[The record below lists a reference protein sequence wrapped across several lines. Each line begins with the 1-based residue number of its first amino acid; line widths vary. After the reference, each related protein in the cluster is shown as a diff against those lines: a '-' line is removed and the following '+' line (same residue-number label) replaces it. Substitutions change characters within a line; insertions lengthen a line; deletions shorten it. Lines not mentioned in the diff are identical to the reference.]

1 MQCESG
7 GFVATAE
14 QLQSA
19 LSALSEGRLDEARQG
34 FERVLASEPDHATA
48 LHWTAVIAYQ
58 QGSAPDAILGQ
69 IDRAIALD
77 GEQALFHNSRGAL
90 LYALGRDLEAA
101 ESFHRSVQLNDQD
114 GPVWNNLGNA
124 LLRLNRID
132 EAENCYRQ
140 ALAVAPGLISA
151 INNLGVALK
160 RRGRLDKAL
169 ICFRE
174 AILHMPDF
182 LDAHFNLG
190 ELYYHLDMIPEAEAE
205 FRRCVELNPE
215 FHQAHASLAQCLHDQ
230 GKREEALTLLRDAH
244 ARFPDDEDIDFMLR
258 LQFSSIAPAW
268 HIPMVN
274 DDERNQAYDLALRR
288 AVKPGDLVLEIGTGS
303 GLVAMMAA
311 RAGAG
316 KVVSCEV
323 LPLMGDIAREV
334 IAKNGLSDR
343 ITVLTKKSTQLQ
355 IGTDLPDK
363 ADVFVSELV
372 NIGMLSPNMIP
383 VLQHARA
390 TLLKPDARII
400 PAASTVYGALIEA
413 PQLARINPVRQIS
426 GFDLSPLDK
435 LRSPGYAQIDLAAD
449 LVRQISQPFKAFE
462 FDFRADMPERDAR
475 LLQVTATSAGV
486 AHGIAFWFDLVMD
499 EEIVYSSASTTR
511 TNHWKQAAEFF
522 PQPIAVQPGDR
533 LMVIAAYDNTRI
545 WFKSAPL

>member
-1 MQCESG
+1 MTTPDTLQ
-7 GFVATAE
+7 AALTA
-14 QLQSA
+14 LA
-19 LSALSEGRLDEARQG
+19 EGRLEEARQG
-34 FERVLASEPDHATA
+34 FERVLAAEPDHPIA
-48 LHWTAVIAYQ
+48 LHWAAVIAYQ
-58 QGSAPDAILGQ
+58 QGTPPDSVLGQ

-90 LYALGRDLEAA
+90 LYALGRDLDAA
-101 ESFHRSVQLNDQD
+101 ESFHRAVKLNDQD
-114 GPVWNNLGNA
+114 GPIWNNLGNA

-182 LDAHFNLG
+182 QDAHFNLG
-190 ELYYHLDMIPEAEAE
+190 ELYYHLDMVPEAEAE
-205 FRRCVELNPE
+205 FRRCIELNPD
-215 FHQAHASLAQCLHDQ
+215 FRQVHASLAQCLHDQ
-230 GKREEALTLLRDAH
+230 GKGDDALALLREAH
-244 ARFPDDEDIDFMLR
+244 QRFPDDDDIDFMLR

-316 KVVSCEV
+316 RVVTCEV

-334 IAKNGLSDR
+334 VAKNGLSDR
-343 ITVLTKKSTQLQ
+343 ITVLTRKSTQLQ
-355 IGTDLPDK
+355 VGTDLPER
-363 ADVFVSELV
+363 ADVFVSELI

-383 VLQHARA
+383 VLQHARE
-390 TLLKPDARII
+390 TLLKPDA
-400 PAASTVYGALIEA
+400 THH
-413 PQLARINPVRQIS
+413 
-426 GFDLSPLDK
+426 
-435 LRSPGYAQIDLAAD
+435 PG
-449 LVRQISQPFKAFE
+449 
-462 FDFRADMPERDAR
+462 
-475 LLQVTATSAGV
+475 G
-486 AHGIAFWFDLVMD
+486 
-499 EEIVYSSASTTR
+499 
-511 TNHWKQAAEFF
+511 
-522 PQPIAVQPGDR
+522 GDR
-533 LMVIAAYDNTRI
+533 LWRADRGAAARPHQSGPADLRLR
-545 WFKSAPL
+545 FEPARQAALPRLCADRPCRRSGAPGLAALQGAGIRLPHQHAGARRAPAAGDGEQRGRRPRHRLLVRPRDG

>member
-1 MQCESG
+1 M
-7 GFVATAE
+7 ATPDL
-14 QLQSA
+14 LQTA
-19 LSALSEGRLDEARQG
+19 LTALAEGRLDDARQG
-34 FERVLASEPDHATA
+34 FERVLASEPDQPVA
-48 LHWTAVIAYQ
+48 LHWVAVIAYQ
-58 QGSAPDAILGQ
+58 QGAAPDAILGQ
-69 IDRAIALD
+69 IDRAIELD

-90 LYALGRDLEAA
+90 LYALGRDLDAA

-140 ALAVAPGLISA
+140 ALAVTPGLISA

-182 LDAHFNLG
+182 QDAHFNLG

-205 FRRCVELNPE
+205 FRRCIELNE
-215 FHQAHASLAQCLHDQ
+215 DFHQAYASLAQCLHDQ
-230 GKREEALTLLRDAH
+230 GKRDEALELLRA
-244 ARFPDDEDIDFMLR
+244 AQKRFPNDEDIDFMLR

-288 AVKPGDLVLEIGTGS
+288 AVQPGDLVLEIGTGS

-316 KVVSCEV
+316 QVVTCEV
-323 LPLMGDIAREV
+323 LPLMADIAREV
-334 IAKNGLSDR
+334 VAKNGLSDR
-343 ITVLTKKSTQLQ
+343 IAVLTKKSTQLQ
-355 IGTDLPDK
+355 VGTDLADR
-363 ADVFVSELV
+363 ADVFVSELI

-383 VLQHARA
+383 VLQHARE
-390 TLLKPDARII
+390 TLLKPDARIV
-400 PAASTVYGALIEA
+400 PAAAIVYGALIEA
-413 PQLARINPVRQIS
+413 PQLARINPVRQVS

-449 LVRQISQPFKAFE
+449 LVRQVSQPFKALE
-462 FDFRADMPERDAR
+462 FDFRANMPDRDAR
-475 LLQVTATSAGV
+475 LLQVTATSAGI

-533 LMVIAAYDNTRI
+533 LMVIAGYDNTRI
-545 WFKSAPL
+545 FFKSAAL

>member
-1 MQCESG
+1 M
-7 GFVATAE
+7 ATE
-14 QLQSA
+14 DILHEA
-19 LSALSEGRLDEARQG
+19 LAALSEGRLDEARKG
-34 FERVLASEPDHATA
+34 FDRVLAGEPDHAIA

-58 QGSAPDAILGQ
+58 QGAAPDAVLGQ

-101 ESFHRSVQLNDQD
+101 ESFHRSVKLNDKD
-114 GPVWNNLGNA
+114 GAVWNNLGNA
-124 LLRLNRID
+124 MLRLNRID

-140 ALAVAPGLISA
+140 ALGVTPGLISA

-160 RRGRLDKAL
+160 RRGRLDKSL

-182 LDAHFNLG
+182 LDAHLNLG
-190 ELYYHLDMIPEAEAE
+190 ELYYHLDMVQEAEAE
-205 FRRCVELNPE
+205 FRRCIELDPD
-215 FHQAHASLAQCLHDQ
+215 FRAAHASLAQCLHDQ
-230 GKREEALTLLRDAH
+230 GKRDEALELLRAAH

-316 KVVSCEV
+316 RVVTCEV
-323 LPLMGDIAREV
+323 LPLMADIAREV
-334 IAKNGLSDR
+334 VEKNGLAER
-343 ITVLTKKSTQLQ
+343 ITVLTRKSTQLQ
-355 IGTDLPDK
+355 VGTDLPER

-372 NIGMLSPNMIP
+372 NIGMLSPNMLP
-383 VLQHARA
+383 VLQHAREA
-390 TLLKPDARII
+390 LLKPDAKII
-400 PAASTVYGALIEA
+400 PAAAVVYGALIEA
-413 PQLARINPVRQIS
+413 PQLARINPLRQVS

-449 LVRQISQPFKAFE
+449 LVRQVSQPFKALE
-462 FDFRADMPERDAR
+462 FDFRSNMPERDAR
-475 LLQVTATSAGV
+475 LLQVTANSAGLV
-486 AHGIAFWFDLVMD
+486 HGIAFWFDLIMD
-499 EEIVYSSASTTR
+499 EETVYSSASTLR

-522 PQPIAVQPGDR
+522 AQPIAVQPGDR
-533 LMVIAAYDNTRI
+533 LMVIAGYDNTRI
-545 WFKSAPL
+545 FFKSARL

>member
-1 MQCESG
+1 VDIG
-7 GFVATAE
+7 GRVTIE
-14 QLQSA
+14 DTLQAA
-19 LSALSEGRLDEARQG
+19 LAAISEGRLDEARQG
-34 FERVLASEPDHATA
+34 FERVLAGDPDNALA
-48 LHWTAVIAYQ
+48 LHWAAVIAYQ
-58 QGSAPDAILGQ
+58 QGGAPDVVLGQ

-77 GEQALFHNSRGAL
+77 GEQAVFHNSRGAL
-90 LYALGRDLEAA
+90 LYALGRDLDAA

-114 GPVWNNLGNA
+114 GAVWNNLGNA
-124 LLRLNRID
+124 LLRLNRVD

-140 ALAVAPGLISA
+140 ALAATPGLISA

-182 LDAHFNLG
+182 QDAHFNLG
-190 ELYYHLDMIPEAEAE
+190 ELYYHLDMVPEAEAE
-205 FRRCVELNPE
+205 FRRCIELNPDLR
-215 FHQAHASLAQCLHDQ
+215 QAQASLAQCLHDQ
-230 GKREEALTLLRDAH
+230 GKRDEALTLLREAH

-274 DDERNQAYDLALRR
+274 DDERNQAYDQALRR

-311 RAGAG
+311 RAGAER
-316 KVVSCEV
+316 VVTCEV
-323 LPLMGDIAREV
+323 LPLMADIAREV
-334 IAKNGLSDR
+334 IHKNGLAER

-355 IGTDLPDK
+355 VGTDLPK
-363 ADVFVSELV
+363 RADVFVSELI

-383 VLQHARA
+383 VLQHARE

-400 PAASTVYGALIEA
+400 PAAAVVYGALIEA
-413 PQLARINPVRQIS
+413 PQLARINPVRQVS

-435 LRSPGYAQIDLAAD
+435 LRSPGYAQIDMAAD
-449 LVRQISQPFKAFE
+449 LVRQVSQPFKALE
-462 FDFRADMPERDAR
+462 FDFRTDLPDRDVR
-475 LLQVTATSAGV
+475 MLQVIATSSGIV
-486 AHGIAFWFDLVMD
+486 HGIAFWFDLLMD
-499 EEIVYSSASTTR
+499 EDAVYSSASTTR

-522 PQPIAVQPGDR
+522 PQPIAVQAGDR
-533 LMVIAAYDNTRI
+533 FLVIAGYDNTRI
-545 WFKSAPL
+545 FFKSATL

>member
-1 MQCESG
+1 MTTPEILQ
-7 GFVATAE
+7 TA
-14 QLQSA
+14 LTA
-19 LSALSEGRLDEARQG
+19 LAEERLGEARQG
-34 FERVLASEPDHATA
+34 FERVLAAEPDHPIA
-48 LHWTAVIAYQ
+48 LHWAAVIAYQ
-58 QGSAPDAILGQ
+58 QGAAPDAILGQ

-101 ESFHRSVQLNDQD
+101 ESFHRAVQIDDQD
-114 GPVWNNLGNA
+114 GPIWNNLGNA
-124 LLRLNRID
+124 LLRLNRLD

-140 ALAVAPGLISA
+140 ALQVAPGLISA

-160 RRGRLDKAL
+160 RRGRLDRAL

-182 LDAHFNLG
+182 QDAHFNLA

-205 FRRCVELNPE
+205 FRRCIELDPD
-215 FHQAHASLAQCLHDQ
+215 FRQAHASLAQCLHEQ
-230 GKREEALTLLRDAH
+230 SRREEALALLRDAQ

-258 LQFSSIAPAW
+258 LQLSSIAPAW

-274 DDERNQAYDLALRR
+274 DEERNQAYDLALRR

-316 KVVSCEV
+316 RVVTCEM
-323 LPLMGDIAREV
+323 LPLMGDIARGV
-334 IAKNGLSDR
+334 VAKNGLSDR
-343 ITVLTKKSTQLQ
+343 ITVLTRKSTQLQ
-355 IGTDLPDK
+355 VGTDLPDR
-363 ADVFVSELV
+363 ADVFVSELF
-372 NIGMLSPNMIP
+372 NIGMLAPNMIP
-383 VLQHARA
+383 VLQHARE

-400 PAASTVYGALIEA
+400 PAGAVIYGALIEA
-413 PQLARINPVRQIS
+413 PQLARVNPVRQIS

-435 LRSPGYAQIDLAAD
+435 LRPPGYAQIDLAAD
-449 LVRQISQPFKAFE
+449 LVRQVSQPFKAME
-462 FDFRADMPERDAR
+462 FDFRSNIPERDAHI
-475 LLQVTATSAGV
+475 LQVTATSAGV

-499 EEIVYSSASTTR
+499 EEIVYSSASTAR

-533 LMVIAAYDNTRI
+533 LMVIAGYDNTRI
-545 WFKSAPL
+545 FFKSAAL

>member
-1 MQCESG
+1 M
-7 GFVATAE
+7 
-14 QLQSA
+14 LQGA
-19 LSALSEGRLDEARQG
+19 LAALSEGHLDEARQG
-34 FERVLASEPDHATA
+34 FERVLAGEPDHAVA
-48 LHWTAVIAYQ
+48 LHWVAVIAYQ
-58 QGSAPDAILGQ
+58 QGAAPDAVLGQ
-69 IDRAIALD
+69 IDRAIVLD

-101 ESFHRSVQLNDQD
+101 ESFHRSVQLSDQD
-114 GPVWNNLGNA
+114 GAVWNNLGNA

-140 ALAVAPGLISA
+140 ALAVTPGLISA

-182 LDAHFNLG
+182 QDAHFNLG
-190 ELYYHLDMIPEAEAE
+190 ELYYHLDMIQEAEVE
-205 FRRCVELNPE
+205 FRRCIELNPD

-230 GKREEALTLLRDAH
+230 GKREEALELLRTAH

-274 DDERNQAYDLALRR
+274 DEERNQAYDLALRR
-288 AVKPGDLVLEIGTGS
+288 AVKSGDLVLEIGTGS

-316 KVVSCEV
+316 RVVTCEV
-323 LPLMGDIAREV
+323 LPLMADIAREV
-334 IAKNGLSDR
+334 IDKNGLSER
-343 ITVLTKKSTQLQ
+343 ITVVTKKSTQLQ
-355 IGTDLPDK
+355 VGTDLPER
-363 ADVFVSELV
+363 ADVFVSELI

-383 VLQHARA
+383 VLQHARE
-390 TLLKPDARII
+390 TLLKPDAKII
-400 PAASTVYGALIEA
+400 PAAAIVYGALIEA
-413 PQLARINPVRQIS
+413 PQLARINPVRHVS

-435 LRSPGYAQIDLAAD
+435 LRSPGYAQIDMAAD
-449 LVRQISQPFKAFE
+449 LVRQISQPFKALE
-462 FDFRADMPERDAR
+462 FDFRTNMPEHDAR
-475 LLQVTATSAGV
+475 MLQVTATTSGV
-486 AHGIAFWFDLVMD
+486 AHGIAFWFDLIMD
-499 EEIVYSSASTTR
+499 EETVYSSASTTR

-533 LMVIAAYDNTRI
+533 FMVITGYDKTRI
-545 WFKSAPL
+545 FFKGVTL

>member
-1 MQCESG
+1 MQ
-7 GFVATAE
+7 A
-14 QLQSA
+14 A
-19 LSALSEGRLDEARQG
+19 LAALAEGRLDEARRE
-34 FERVLASEPDHATA
+34 FERVLANEPDHATA
-48 LHWTAVIAYQ
+48 LHWVAVIAYQ
-58 QGSAPDAILGQ
+58 QGAAPDSILGQ

-101 ESFHRSVQLNDQD
+101 ESFHRSVQLSDQD
-114 GPVWNNLGNA
+114 GAVWNNLGNA

-140 ALAVAPGLISA
+140 ALAATPGLISA

-174 AILHMPDF
+174 AILHQPDF
-182 LDAHFNLG
+182 QDAHFNLG
-190 ELYYHLDMIPEAEAE
+190 ELYYHLDMIQEAEAE
-205 FRRCVELNPE
+205 FRRCIELNPDLRA
-215 FHQAHASLAQCLHDQ
+215 AHASLAQCLHDQ
-230 GKREEALTLLRDAH
+230 GKREEALALLRAAH
-244 ARFPDDEDIDFMLR
+244 ARFPDDDDIDFMLR

-274 DDERNQAYDLALRR
+274 DEERNQAYDLALRR
-288 AVKPGDLVLEIGTGS
+288 AVKQGDLVLEIGTGS

-316 KVVSCEV
+316 RVVTCEV
-323 LPLMGDIAREV
+323 LPLMADVAREV
-334 IAKNGLSDR
+334 VEKNGLSER
-343 ITVLTKKSTQLQ
+343 IIVLTKKSTQLQ
-355 IGTDLPDK
+355 VGADLPER
-363 ADVFVSELV
+363 ADVFVSELI

-400 PAASTVYGALIEA
+400 PAAAIVHGALIEA
-413 PQLARINPVRQIS
+413 PQLARINPVRQIA
-426 GFDLSPLDK
+426 GFDLGPLDK
-435 LRSPGYAQIDLAAD
+435 LRSPGYAQIDMAAD
-449 LVRQISQPFKAFE
+449 LVRQVSQPFKALE
-462 FDFRADMPERDAR
+462 FDFRTNMPERDVR
-475 LLQVTATSAGV
+475 LLQVTATTAGI
-486 AHGIAFWFDLVMD
+486 AHGIAFWFDLLMD
-499 EEIVYSSASTTR
+499 DEIIYSSASSTR

-522 PQPIAVQPGDR
+522 PQPMAVQPGDR
-533 LMVIAAYDNTRI
+533 FMVIAGYDNTRI
-545 WFKSAPL
+545 FFKSATL

>member
-1 MQCESG
+1 M
-7 GFVATAE
+7 ATPD
-14 QLQSA
+14 QLQAA
-19 LSALSEGRLDEARQG
+19 LAALAENRLDEARQA
-34 FERVLASEPDHATA
+34 FERVLAAEPDNPIA
-48 LHWTAVIAYQ
+48 LHWAAVIAYQ
-58 QGSAPDAILGQ
+58 QGTAPETILGQ

-114 GPVWNNLGNA
+114 GAVWNNLGNA
-124 LLRLNRID
+124 LLRLNRVD

-140 ALAVAPGLISA
+140 ALAATPGLISA

-182 LDAHFNLG
+182 QDAHFNLG
-190 ELYYHLDMIPEAEAE
+190 ELYYHLDMIPEAESE
-205 FRRCVELNPE
+205 FRRCIELNPE

-230 GKREEALTLLRDAH
+230 GRREDALELLRAAH

-258 LQFSSIAPAW
+258 LQFSSVAPAW

-274 DDERNQAYDLALRR
+274 DEERNQAYDLALRR
-288 AVKPGDLVLEIGTGS
+288 AVQPGDLVLEIGTGS

-316 KVVSCEV
+316 RVVSCEV
-323 LPLMGDIAREV
+323 LPLMADIAREV
-334 IAKNGLSDR
+334 IDKNGLSER
-343 ITVLTKKSTQLQ
+343 ITVITKKSTQLQ
-355 IGTDLPDK
+355 VGGELPDR
-363 ADVFVSELV
+363 ADVFVSELI
-372 NIGMLSPNMIP
+372 NIGMMSPNMIP
-383 VLQHARA
+383 VLQHAREA
-390 TLLKPDARII
+390 LLKPGARII
-400 PAASTVYGALIEA
+400 PAAAIVYGALIEA
-413 PQLARINPVRQIS
+413 PQLARINPVRQIA

-449 LVRQISQPFKAFE
+449 LVRQVSQPFKALE
-462 FDFRADMPERDAR
+462 FDFRRNMPEHDAR
-475 LLQVTATSAGV
+475 LLQVTATSAGI
-486 AHGIAFWFDLVMD
+486 AHGIAFWFDLLMD
-499 EEIVYSSASTTR
+499 EETTYSSASTAR

-533 LMVIAAYDNTRI
+533 LMVIVAYDNTRI
-545 WFKSAPL
+545 WFKSAAL

>member
-1 MQCESG
+1 M
-7 GFVATAE
+7 ATPDI
-14 QLQSA
+14 LQAA
-19 LSALSEGRLDEARQG
+19 LTALSEGRLDEARQG
-34 FERVLASEPDHATA
+34 FERVLAAEPDHPAA
-48 LHWTAVIAYQ
+48 LHWVAVIAYQ
-58 QGSAPDAILGQ
+58 QGAAPDAILGQ
-69 IDRAIALD
+69 IDRAIVLD

-101 ESFHRSVQLNDQD
+101 ESFHRAVQLNDQD

-124 LLRLNRID
+124 LLRLNRVE

-182 LDAHFNLG
+182 QDAHFNLG

-205 FRRCVELNPE
+205 FRRCIELNPD
-215 FHQAHASLAQCLHDQ
+215 FRQAHASLAQSLHDQ
-230 GKREEALTLLRDAH
+230 GKRDEAMELLRDAH
-244 ARFPDDEDIDFMLR
+244 AKFPDDEDIDFMLR

-274 DDERNQAYDLALRR
+274 DEERNQAYDLALRR
-288 AVKPGDLVLEIGTGS
+288 AVKPGDTVLEIGTGS

-323 LPLMGDIAREV
+323 LPLMADIAREV
-334 IAKNGLSDR
+334 VAKNGLSER
-343 ITVLTKKSTQLQ
+343 ITVLTRKSTQLQ
-355 IGTDLPDK
+355 VGTDLPER
-363 ADVFVSELV
+363 ADVFVSELI

-383 VLQHARA
+383 VLQHARE
-390 TLLKPDARII
+390 TLLKPDAKII
-400 PAASTVYGALIEA
+400 PAAAVVYGALIEA
-413 PQLARINPVRQIS
+413 PQLARINPVRQVS

-449 LVRQISQPFKAFE
+449 LVRQVSQPFKALE
-462 FDFRADMPERDAR
+462 FDFRKDMPERDAR
-475 LLQVTATSAGV
+475 IIQVTATSAGI
-486 AHGIAFWFDLVMD
+486 AHGVAFWFDLVMD

-522 PQPIAVQPGDR
+522 PQPMAVQPGDR
-533 LMVIAAYDNTRI
+533 FMVITGYDNTRI
-545 WFKSAPL
+545 FFKSAAL

>member
-1 MQCESG
+1 MTTPDVLQ
-7 GFVATAE
+7 TA
-14 QLQSA
+14 LNA
-19 LSALSEGRLDEARQG
+19 LAEGHLDEARQG
-34 FERVLASEPDHATA
+34 FERVLAAEPDHPIA
-48 LHWTAVIAYQ
+48 LHWAAVIAYQ
-58 QGSAPDAILGQ
+58 QGSAPDAVLGQ

-77 GEQALFHNSRGAL
+77 GDQALFHNSRGAL

-101 ESFHRSVQLNDQD
+101 ESFHRAVQLNDTD

-140 ALAVAPGLISA
+140 ALQATPGLISA

-182 LDAHFNLG
+182 QDAHFNLG
-190 ELYYHLDMIPEAEAE
+190 ELYYHLDMIPEAEAQ
-205 FRRCVELNPE
+205 FRRCIELNPD
-215 FHQAHASLAQCLHDQ
+215 FHQAYASLAQCLHDQ
-230 GKREEALTLLRDAH
+230 GKREDALELLRDAH
-244 ARFPDDEDIDFMLR
+244 ERFPDNEDIDFMLR
-258 LQFSSIAPAW
+258 LEFSSIAPAW
-268 HIPMVN
+268 HIPMVS

-316 KVVSCEV
+316 QVVTCEV
-323 LPLMGDIAREV
+323 LPLMADIAREV
-334 IAKNGLSDR
+334 VAKNGLSDR
-343 ITVLTKKSTQLQ
+343 VTVITKKSTQVQ
-355 IGTDLPDK
+355 VGTDLPER
-363 ADVFVSELV
+363 ADVFVSELI
-372 NIGMLSPNMIP
+372 NIGMLSPNMLP
-383 VLQHARA
+383 VLQHARE

-400 PAASTVYGALIEA
+400 PAAAIVYGALIEA
-413 PQLARINPVRQIS
+413 PQLSRVNPVRQIS

-449 LVRQISQPFKAFE
+449 LVRQVSQPFKAVE
-462 FDFRADMPERDAR
+462 FDFRQNMPDHDAR
-475 LLQVTATSAGV
+475 ILQVTATSAGI

-533 LMVIAAYDNTRI
+533 VMVIAAYDNTRI
-545 WFKSAPL
+545 WFKSAAL

>member
-1 MQCESG
+1 MTTPDVLQ
-7 GFVATAE
+7 TA
-14 QLQSA
+14 LTA
-19 LSALSEGRLDEARQG
+19 LAEGRLDEARQG
-34 FERVLASEPDHATA
+34 FERVLAAEPDHPVA
-48 LHWTAVIAYQ
+48 LHWAAVIAYQ
-58 QGSAPDAILGQ
+58 QGSPPDAVLGQ

-77 GEQALFHNSRGAL
+77 GDQALFHNSRGAL

-101 ESFHRSVQLNDQD
+101 ESFHRAVQLDDAD

-124 LLRLNRID
+124 LLRLNRVD

-140 ALAVAPGLISA
+140 ALQATPGLITA

-182 LDAHFNLG
+182 QDAHFNLG
-190 ELYYHLDMIPEAEAE
+190 ELYYHLDMIPEAEAQ
-205 FRRCVELNPE
+205 FRRCIELNPDLP
-215 FHQAHASLAQCLHDQ
+215 QAYASLSQCLHDQ
-230 GKREEALTLLRDAH
+230 GRRDDALQLLQKAH
-244 ARFPDDEDIDFMLR
+244 QRFPDNEDIDFMLR

-311 RAGAG
+311 RAGAAR
-316 KVVSCEV
+316 VVTCEV
-323 LPLMGDIAREV
+323 LPLMADIAREV
-334 IAKNGLSDR
+334 VAKNGLADR
-343 ITVLTKKSTQLQ
+343 ITVINKKSTQLQ
-355 IGTDLPDK
+355 VGSDLPER
-363 ADVFVSELV
+363 ADVFVSELI
-372 NIGMLSPNMIP
+372 NIGMLSPNMLP
-383 VLQHARA
+383 VLHHARE

-400 PAASTVYGALIEA
+400 PAAAIVYGALIEA
-413 PQLARINPVRQIS
+413 PQLSRINPVRQVS

-449 LVRQISQPFKAFE
+449 LVRQVSQPFKALE
-462 FDFRADMPERDAR
+462 FDFRQTMPENDAR
-475 LLQVTATSAGV
+475 MLEVAATSAGI

-533 LMVIAAYDNTRI
+533 LMVIAGYDNTRI
-545 WFKSAPL
+545 WFKSAAL

>member
-1 MQCESG
+1 MTTPDVLQ
-7 GFVATAE
+7 TA
-14 QLQSA
+14 LTA
-19 LSALSEGRLDEARQG
+19 LAEGRLDEARQG
-34 FERVLASEPDHATA
+34 FEQVLAAEPDHPAA
-48 LHWTAVIAYQ
+48 LHWVAVIAYQ
-58 QGSAPDAILGQ
+58 QGSAPDAVLGQ

-77 GEQALFHNSRGAL
+77 GDQALFHNSRGAL

-101 ESFHRSVQLNDQD
+101 ESFHRAVQLNDAD

-124 LLRLNRID
+124 LLRLNRVD

-140 ALAVAPGLISA
+140 ALQATPGLITA

-182 LDAHFNLG
+182 QDAHFNLG
-190 ELYYHLDMIPEAEAE
+190 ELYYHLDMIPEAEAQ
-205 FRRCVELNPE
+205 FRRCIELNPD
-215 FHQAHASLAQCLHDQ
+215 FHQAYASLSQCLHDQ
-230 GKREEALTLLRDAH
+230 GRREDALQLLQKAH
-244 ARFPDDEDIDFMLR
+244 ERFPDNEDIDFMLR

-311 RAGAG
+311 RAGAER
-316 KVVSCEV
+316 VVTCEV
-323 LPLMGDIAREV
+323 LPLMADIAREV
-334 IAKNGLSDR
+334 VAKNGLADR
-343 ITVLTKKSTQLQ
+343 ITIINKKSTQVQ
-355 IGTDLPDK
+355 VGTDLPER
-363 ADVFVSELV
+363 ADVFVSELI
-372 NIGMLSPNMIP
+372 NIGMLSPNMLP
-383 VLQHARA
+383 VLHHARE
-390 TLLKPDARII
+390 TLLKPEARII
-400 PAASTVYGALIEA
+400 PAAAIVYGALIEA
-413 PQLARINPVRQIS
+413 TQLSRINPVRQIS

-449 LVRQISQPFKAFE
+449 LVRQVSQPFKALE
-462 FDFRADMPERDAR
+462 FDFRQTMPENDAR
-475 LLQVTATSAGV
+475 VLEVTATSSGM
-486 AHGIAFWFDLVMD
+486 AHGVAFWFDLVMD

-522 PQPIAVQPGDR
+522 RQPIAVQPGDR
-533 LMVIAAYDNTRI
+533 LMVIAGYDNTRI
-545 WFKSAPL
+545 WFKSAAL

>member
-1 MQCESG
+1 MTTQDTLQ
-7 GFVATAE
+7 AALTA
-14 QLQSA
+14 LA
-19 LSALSEGRLDEARQG
+19 EGRHDEARRG
-34 FERVLASEPDHATA
+34 FERVLASEPDHPIA
-48 LHWTAVIAYQ
+48 LHWAAVIAYQ
-58 QGSAPDAILGQ
+58 QGTAADAVLGQ

-77 GEQALFHNSRGAL
+77 GGQALFHNSRGAL

-101 ESFHRSVQLNDQD
+101 ESFHRAVLLNDQD

-124 LLRLNRID
+124 LLRLNRVD

-182 LDAHFNLG
+182 QDAHFNLG

-205 FRRCVELNPE
+205 FRRCIELNAE

-230 GKREEALTLLRDAH
+230 DKREEALTLLREAH

-274 DDERNQAYDLALRR
+274 DEERNQAYDLALRR

-316 KVVSCEV
+316 RVVTCEV

-334 IAKNGLSDR
+334 VAKNGLSDR
-343 ITVLTKKSTQLQ
+343 ITVITRKSTQVQ
-355 IGTDLPDK
+355 VGTDLPDR
-363 ADVFVSELV
+363 ADVFVSELI
-372 NIGMLSPNMIP
+372 NIGMMSPNMIP
-383 VLQHARA
+383 VLQHAREA
-390 TLLKPDARII
+390 LLKPDAKII
-400 PAASTVYGALIEA
+400 PAAATVYGALIEA

-449 LVRQISQPFKAFE
+449 LVRQISQPFKALE
-462 FDFRADMPERDAR
+462 FDFRRNMPERDAR

-486 AHGIAFWFDLVMD
+486 VHGIAFWFDLVMD
-499 EEIVYSSASTTR
+499 EETVYSSASTTR

-522 PQPIAVQPGDR
+522 PQPVAVQPGDR
-533 LMVIAAYDNTRI
+533 FMVIAGYDNTRI
-545 WFKSAPL
+545 FFKGATL